1 MARVVWSWPNLSAPS
16 MESSFES
23 RARARLTR
31 LLTVPTTLSQIA
43 AASS

>member
-1 MARVVWSWPNLSAPS
+1 MSALS

-31 LLTVPTTLSQIA
+31 LLIVPAAQSQTA